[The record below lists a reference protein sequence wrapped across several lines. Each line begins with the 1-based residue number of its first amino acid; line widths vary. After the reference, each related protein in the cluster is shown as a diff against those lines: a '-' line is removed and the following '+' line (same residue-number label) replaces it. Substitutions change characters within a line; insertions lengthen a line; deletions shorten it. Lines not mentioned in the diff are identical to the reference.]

1 MPFPTTAPSTCIL
14 DLNMT
19 NVGRRYTKSSHTS
32 PEEDIPRL
40 EADFQRFFVAD
51 PKASRPPTREIFDL
65 YREGTDA
72 HTPSHSPLMA
82 QKNISLPSFREFQ
95 EASLRRLS
103 STNATFKW
111 PAVRHSF
118 DEERHMIRRPS
129 TTSFRNEAWNSS
141 ASRLTSTTASE
152 YTTPISETGSIDF
165 MTRSFYT
172 HSHAINASEMYEGGV
187 PNFRKRKELFDDS
200 DASPSPTLSY
210 RGSQFSPTAVAQ
222 QQIGCQHC
230 LSRMVTSSFSETVH
244 TFRRP
249 RSSSVDYSDSQNHGK
264 ADSGWKWFVHASPD
278 EDGKTIYSCQWAGC
292 NSFKHLSNVK
302 EKNYK
307 THKSTLIK
315 RHIESTHM
323 KLKFVTYSISSV
335 IVFYHL
341 HSLNL

>member
-1 MPFPTTAPSTCIL
+1 
-14 DLNMT
+14 
-19 NVGRRYTKSSHTS
+19 
-32 PEEDIPRL
+32 
-40 EADFQRFFVAD
+40 
-51 PKASRPPTREIFDL
+51 
-65 YREGTDA
+65 
-72 HTPSHSPLMA
+72 
-82 QKNISLPSFREFQ
+82 
-95 EASLRRLS
+95 
-103 STNATFKW
+103 
-111 PAVRHSF
+111 
-118 DEERHMIRRPS
+118 MIRRPDSNLS

-152 YTTPISETGSIDF
+152 YTTPISKTGSVGESVRNDLGG
-165 MTRSFYT
+165 YQEV
-172 HSHAINASEMYEGGV
+172 HAINASEMYEGYGTCTPSLSFSDNTSRGV

-323 KLKFVTYSISSV
+323 KLKCFLCDWPGCDKCFSQKSAMKVHRASEHTRDNPYKCNYKGCKRGFNDPARLHRHKKSVHNYIPRPRCHHSIGAQG
-335 IVFYHL
+335 
-341 HSLNL
+341 SLPTSYRR